1 MADERVPVINKPEF
15 LEVSDCDFYS
25 HLSFLN
31 DIADVDKHFNG

>member
-1 MADERVPVINKPEF
+1 MADERVQVINKPEF
-15 LEVSDCDFYS
+15 LEVSDSDFYS